1 MFAFVPDMSAAKGA
15 ANDIIHLLDST
26 PNVDAES
33 SQGKIVQNVAGRL
46 RFEGVHFRYPSR
58 LGIPVLRDFNL
69 TIEPGT
75 YVALVGAS
83 GCGKSTAYA
92 YSVRR
97 LCTIS

>member
-1 MFAFVPDMSAAKGA
+1 MFLFVPDMSAAKGA

-33 SQGKIVQNVAGRL
+33 SQGLIPQNVNGRI
-46 RFEGVHFRYPSR
+46 RFEGVQFRYPSR
-58 LGIPVLRDFNL
+58 LGTPVLHDLNL

-83 GCGKSTAYA
+83 GCGKSTA
-92 YSVRR
+92 
-97 LCTIS
+97 